1 MIVYGEMRAKLRLL
15 VNQREL
21 LKLLLDYESSSKRAV
36 EDWEKLIK
44 INNKIKKLQ
53 AKLEKAD
60 Y

>member
-1 MIVYGEMRAKLRLL
+1 MIVYGNMRAKLQLL

-21 LKLLLDYESSSKRAV
+21 LKLLLDYELSSKRAV
-36 EDWEKLIK
+36 ENWEKLIK